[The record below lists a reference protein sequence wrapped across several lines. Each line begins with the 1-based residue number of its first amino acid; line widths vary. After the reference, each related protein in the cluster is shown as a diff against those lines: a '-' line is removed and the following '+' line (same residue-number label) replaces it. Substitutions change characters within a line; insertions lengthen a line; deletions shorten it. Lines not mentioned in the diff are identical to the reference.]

1 MVSKITL
8 IEPHFDGAQ
17 FGPTVTEEELSGGQ
31 EPDSPPQSDSGDE
44 SKSRLVTFLQGA
56 TVFVVMFVVLYVAL
70 RRVGD
75 EE

>member
-17 FGPTVTEEELSGGQ
+17 FGPTVTGDEPSGGQ
-31 EPDSPPQSDSGDE
+31 EPSQEADSGDE

-56 TVFVVMFVVLYVAL
+56 AVFVVMFAVLYVAL
-70 RRVGD
+70 RRATGS